1 MTKQEFIEQVAQRSG
16 LSQGEAAKAVDAV
29 LDSLTDALKA
39 GDEVKFTGFGK
50 PLTPAD
56 VGRDRAA
63 RERLLTSLGRLESAR
78 ERLERLAIRV

>member
-1 MTKQEFIEQVAQRSG
+1 MVTKQEFIEQVAQRSG
-16 LSQGEAAKAVDAV
+16 LSQREAAKAVDAV
-29 LDSLTDALKA
+29 LDSLTDALTA

-50 PLTPAD
+50 LSTPA

-63 RERLLTSLGRLESAR
+63 RERLLTSLGRLQSAR